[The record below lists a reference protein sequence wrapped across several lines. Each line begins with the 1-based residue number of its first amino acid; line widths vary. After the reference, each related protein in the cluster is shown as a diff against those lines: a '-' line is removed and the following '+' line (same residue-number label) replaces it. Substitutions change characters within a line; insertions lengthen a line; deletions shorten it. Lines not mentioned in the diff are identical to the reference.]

1 MQLVA
6 RWISYTLIAMM
17 CLCLAGL
24 AYLVGGLLGAAV
36 GAVLFNLLH
45 ALTPPATRWEDI
57 FKVCGA
63 LLGGGCVLI
72 WLARLWIAQ
81 AQGSD
86 DQGLRDLGDYLDE
99 LRLALRRPR

>member
-6 RWISYTLIAMM
+6 RWISYTLLAIM
-17 CLCLAGL
+17 CLFLAGV
-24 AYLVGGLLGAAV
+24 AYGMGGLFGAGA
-36 GAVLFNLLH
+36 GAVLFNALH
-45 ALTPPATRWEDI
+45 VLAPPAARWQDI
-57 FKVCGA
+57 FKMSGA
-63 LLGGGCVLI
+63 LLGGGCSLI

-99 LRLALRRPR
+99 LRLSLRRPC